1 MHKASF
7 STWLKPGAVVR
18 RFGPGDKGSVAPI
31 FALSAIPIVFIA
43 GIAIDT
49 NRQSAAQVEIQAA
62 TDAAALAAAAAYSTG
77 NNNYAAVANAYF
89 DKSVAQT
96 PYIASLTLAKSVS
109 IDTANNTLTMT
120 VSGSMPTTLT
130 RIVGYE
136 EMSLGSSS
144 GAPLG
149 GGGEGGGSGPAQT
162 MAAGTSG
169 DAGGPAISSTVSL
182 PVFSDNQKG
191 QIVLVMDYS
200 SSMEEYVG
208 GKRKYVTMRDEAD
221 ELVKNLSQNNTNQD
235 VEFGL
240 VPFSHAV
247 RVTMP
252 NNFYYG
258 KTGTTPS
265 TYCIDDRNY
274 PNNLKTDTPDTS
286 TKNNS
291 TKFFTTSCSYFSG
304 NRLNVRPLSV
314 DHAGTRDQISKMVP
328 YGNTHIALGM
338 ETAWHLLT
346 PGAPYEAKVNPEQ
359 TLKAVVLLTDGQQT
373 SPGNGPNNILSVAQ
387 AERNLEELCTRMKND
402 GIRVVTV
409 SFDLSDQQTE
419 NRLKGCASE
428 NLDKELVAGQPR
440 EKYYYDADTN
450 EELASAFGIIRDSL
464 ARNMFLSK

>member
-1 MHKASF
+1 MHMASF
-7 STWLKPGAVVR
+7 STWLKTGAALR
-18 RFGPGDKGSVAPI
+18 RFIAGDKGSAAPI
-31 FALSAIPIVFIA
+31 FALAAIPLVFIA

-49 NRQSAAQVEIQAA
+49 SRQSAAQVEIQAA
-62 TDAAALAAAAAYSTG
+62 TDAAALAAAAAYATG

-89 DKSVAQT
+89 DKTVDQT
-96 PYIASLTLAKSVS
+96 PYLANLTLAKTVSV
-109 IDTANNTLTMT
+109 DTTNNTLTMT
-120 VSGSMPTTLT
+120 VSGNMPTTLT
-130 RIVGYE
+130 RIAGFE
-136 EMSLGSSS
+136 EMPLGSSAS
-144 GAPLG
+144 PPL
-149 GGGEGGGSGPAQT
+149 GGGEGGGGSPQT
-162 MAAGTSG
+162 LAAVAAG
-169 DAGGPAISSTVSL
+169 DGGGAVISSTVSL
-182 PVFSDNQKG
+182 PVFSDLQKG

-200 SSMEEYVG
+200 SSMDEYIG
-208 GKRKYVTMRDEAD
+208 GKRKYVTMRDEAAK
-221 ELVKNLSQNNTNQD
+221 LVNNLSQNQTNPD

-258 KTGTTPS
+258 KSGTSPS
-265 TYCIDDRNY
+265 TYCVDDRNY
-274 PNNLKTDTPDTS
+274 PYNLSAATPNTS
-286 TKNNS
+286 NNS
-291 TKFFTTSCSYFSG
+291 TKFFTTSCSYFSSK
-304 NRLNVRPLSV
+304 NLNVRPLSI
-314 DHAGTRDQISKMVP
+314 DHAATVNQIKSMTP

-346 PGAPYEAKVNPEQ
+346 PEAPYAARENAEP

-387 AERNLEELCTRMKND
+387 AEANLEEQCRLMKAA

-409 SFDLSDQQTE
+409 SFDLSDAETE

-428 NLDKELVAGQPR
+428 NLDKEVAEGQPR

-464 ARNMFLSK
+464 ARNMYLSK

>member
-7 STWLKPGAVVR
+7 STWLKTGAALR
-18 RFGPGDKGSVAPI
+18 RFRAGDKGSVAPI
-31 FALSAIPIVFIA
+31 VALSAIPLVFIA
-43 GIAIDT
+43 GIAIDSS
-49 NRQSAAQVEIQAA
+49 RQSTAQVEVQAA
-62 TDAAALAAAAAYSTG
+62 TDAAALAGAAAYATG

-89 DKSVAQT
+89 DKSMTQT
-96 PYIASLTLAKSVS
+96 PYLAHLNLATDVSV
-109 IDTANNTLTMT
+109 DTANNTLTMT
-120 VSGSMPTTLT
+120 VSGNMPTTLT
-130 RIVGYE
+130 RIAGYE
-136 EMSLGSSS
+136 EMPIGTLSN
-144 GAPLG
+144 APVG
-149 GGGEGGGSGPAQT
+149 GGGGGGDGGASAQT
-162 MAAGTSG
+162 MAASTPG
-169 DAGGPAISSTVSL
+169 DAVISSTVSL
-182 PVFSDNQKG
+182 PVFSDHHKG

-200 SSMEEYVG
+200 SSMDEYIG
-208 GKRKYVTMRDEAD
+208 GKRKYVTMRDEAAK
-221 ELVKNLSQNNTNQD
+221 LVDNLSQNQTNKD

-258 KTGTTPS
+258 KTGTTAS

-274 PNNLKTDTPDTS
+274 PYNLSADTPNTS
-286 TKNNS
+286 TKENS
-291 TKFFTTSCSYFSG
+291 TKFFTTSCSYFSSK
-304 NRLNVRPLSV
+304 NLNVRPLSLN
-314 DHAGTRDQISKMVP
+314 HAGTVAQIKSMTP

-346 PGAPYEAKVNPEQ
+346 PNAPYAAPQNAEE

-373 SPGNGPNNILSVAQ
+373 SPGNGPNNVLSVAQ
-387 AERNLEELCTRMKND
+387 AETNLEEQCRRMKAA

-428 NLDKELVAGQPR
+428 NMDKEVAEGQPR
-440 EKYYYDADTN
+440 EKYYFDVDTN
-450 EELASAFGIIRDSL
+450 EQLATAFGIIRDSL